1 MFPLFQWL
9 ENSGIGVA
17 IRASHVLFPVIEAL
31 HLLALGLFGSA
42 VLLVDMRLAGVGLR
56 SHPLAAL
63 EREARPWLLAS
74 LAVLIVSGFLLFLS
88 ESVKAYYSVPFWVKM
103 ASLVSAIAFTF
114 TVRRKVAEANEME
127 KAPLSGTVT
136 AVISLALWAGV
147 LWGGRW
153 IGFS

>member
-9 ENSGIGVA
+9 ENSGIGA
-17 IRASHVLFPVIEAL
+17 TIRGSLVLFPIIEAF
-31 HLLALGLFGSA
+31 HLLALGLFGAA
-42 VLLVDMRLAGVGLR
+42 VLLVDMRLAGLGLR

-74 LAVLIVSGFLLFLS
+74 LAVLIVSGLLLFLS

-114 TVRRKVAEANEME
+114 TVRRKVAEANDT
-127 KAPLSGTVT
+127 KNAPLSGKVT
-136 AVISLALWAGV
+136 AAISLTLWAGV

>member
-9 ENSGIGVA
+9 ENSGIGNT
-17 IRASHVLFPVIEAL
+17 IRGSLVLFPIIEAF
-31 HLLALGLFGSA
+31 HLLALGLCGAA
-42 VLLVDMRLAGVGLR
+42 VLLVDMRLAGLGLR
-56 SHPLAAL
+56 RHPLAAL

-74 LAVLIVSGFLLFLS
+74 LAVLIVSGLLLFLS

-114 TVRRKVAEANEME
+114 TVRRKVAEANET
-127 KAPLSGTVT
+127 KNAPLSGKVT
-136 AVISLALWAGV
+136 AAISLTLWAGV